1 MKYCIF
7 SGGFVYNPWIYKSS
21 RKSARGGTAP
31 RALSCASPPE
41 RTALGKT
48 AYDLQK
54 HAPVCV
60 LRNFRRLLFRCGGRR
75 RAETAVSLRR
85 AAPESAQHCRGE
97 QAALLFG
104 HPQDRAP
111 ARRTA
116 RRRAG
121 GHLRQSRLPHIR
133 NIPMK
138 CILEKLIK
146 SIISYEKRLLE
157 LIRQPFMLLLCPQK
171 FYMKKRTFKFMH
183 KRLENA
189 CFLSQNC
196 PQ

>member
-7 SGGFVYNPWIYKSS
+7 SRGFVYNPWIYNFFG
-21 RKSARGGTAP
+21 KSARGGTAP
-31 RALSCASPPE
+31 RALSCGSPPE

-60 LRNFRRLLFRCGGRR
+60 LCVFGRLLFRCGGRR
-75 RAETAVSLRR
+75 RDTAG
-85 AAPESAQHCRGE
+85 SAQHRRGK
-97 QAALLFG
+97 QAALPFG

-116 RRRAG
+116 RGRAG
-121 GHLRQSRLPHIR
+121 GRLRQSRLPHIR

-146 SIISYEKRLLE
+146 SIMNCEIKGCWNI
-157 LIRQPFMLLLCPQK
+157 IRQPFMLLLCPQK

>member
-31 RALSCASPPE
+31 RALSCGSPPE

-60 LRNFRRLLFRCGGRR
+60 LCNFGRLLFRCDGRR
-75 RAETAVSLRR
+75 RAEAAASLRR
-85 AAPESAQHCRGE
+85 TAPESAQHRRGE
-97 QAALLFG
+97 QAALPFG

-111 ARRTA
+111 VRRTA

-121 GHLRQSRLPHIR
+121 GRLRQSRLPHIR

-146 SIISYEKRLLE
+146 SIMNCEKKLLEYNPTAFYVIAMSPKILYEKTN
-157 LIRQPFMLLLCPQK
+157 IYIYVIIMQK
-171 FYMKKRTFKFMH
+171 EAK
-183 KRLENA
+183 
-189 CFLSQNC
+189 
-196 PQ
+196 